1 MTVDCA
7 EAPTHPGPRYP
18 SLSSFY
24 LADQRRVASRE
35 VDVGL
40 WWREG
45 ADGALHRA
53 AWVRDTG
60 ELYLVRLGSP
70 ADGGGA
76 VELLATVADE
86 ERLQRALRGW
96 RERCGQADS
105 LSWLRERAASLRERA
120 RDLQL
125 RVACAAAGVATAS
138 LAVFASGV

>member
-1 MTVDCA
+1 MTLDSA
-7 EAPTHPGPRYP
+7 TAPTDPGQRYP

-24 LADQRRVASRE
+24 LADQRRIASRE

-45 ADGALHRA
+45 EKGALHRA

-70 ADGGGA
+70 AEGGA
-76 VELLATVADE
+76 VVELLATVADE
-86 ERLQRALRGW
+86 QRLQRALRGW
-96 RERCGQADS
+96 REQCGQADS

-125 RVACAAAGVATAS
+125 KIACAAAGVATAS
-138 LAVFASGV
+138 LAVFASAL